1 MSRRRNRDLAGMG
14 QATVDPGKDLFAYLF
29 ILIMVFSFMLLMT
42 TEERHSRS
50 SSYRAPQNAATGHS
64 TLARVR
70 PAAIGHLEKRD
81 GAIVLVFA
89 GKSYDPLKDVA
100 GLERDGRVISRQ
112 DEDGVEQ
119 ATLYLAADN
128 ASLVSLAEYLEAFRS
143 LGEHGINVAF
153 AERVH

>member
-1 MSRRRNRDLAGMG
+1 MGRRRNRNPVGMG

-50 SSYRAPQNAATGHS
+50 SSYRAPQNAAAGHS

-70 PAAIGHLEKRD
+70 PAAIGRLEKR
-81 GAIVLVFA
+81 GGGIVLVFA
-89 GKSYDPLKDVA
+89 GKSYDPVRDVA
-100 GLERDGRVISRQ
+100 GLERDGCVSGRRN
-112 DEDGVEQ
+112 EEGVEQ
-119 ATLYLAADN
+119 PTLYLAADN
-128 ASLVSLAEYLEAFRS
+128 AGQVSLAEYLEAFRS

-153 AERVH
+153 AERVK